1 MGDKGVDEYHLRHC
15 MLYEFRQGNNASQTK
30 KNICTAYPGAV
41 TTRECQRL
49 LNKFK
54 KGEWDF
60 FETQNSGGKRTS
72 LSLTSNDRLKE
83 SNIEVTQH
91 ERNKKEFAKKQEL
104 SRSTSEEHP
113 EVVVKKAKEE
123 EISEPE
129 DEISPKNSSATL
141 DGVQEISDQD

>member
-1 MGDKGVDEYHLRHC
+1 MGDKSIDEYHLRHC

-60 FETQNSGGKRTS
+60 FEMQNSGGKRTS

-83 SNIEVTQH
+83 SNIEVAQH
-91 ERNKKEFAKKQEL
+91 ERNKKEFAKKHEL
-104 SRSTSEEHP
+104 SRSTSAEHP
-113 EVVVKKAKEE
+113 EVVVKKGKEEISESEE
-123 EISEPE
+123 EIS
-129 DEISPKNSSATL
+129 SKNSSVTL
-141 DGVQEISDQD
+141 DGVQEISDHH